1 MFYEYFSVFEWIKC
15 FMNDEWVAFQHFHR
29 HNTNF
34 EVSPTAYVMQRI
46 YISTPLCSTSLR
58 VSTI

>member
-1 MFYEYFSVFEWIKC
+1 
-15 FMNDEWVAFQHFHR
+15 MNDDWVEFQHFHR

-46 YISTPLCSTSLR
+46 DISTPLGSTSLR